1 MGRAPLE
8 PAEARRS
15 KVDGREEMSAAC
27 HMSVA
32 RTTDRSEIMEIMSII
47 QITTSRRL
55 RVGAETDE
63 SGRSA

>member
-1 MGRAPLE
+1 
-8 PAEARRS
+8 
-15 KVDGREEMSAAC
+15 MSAAC

>member
-1 MGRAPLE
+1 
-8 PAEARRS
+8 
-15 KVDGREEMSAAC
+15 MSAAC

-32 RTTDRSEIMEIMSII
+32 RTNDRSEIMEIMSII